1 MFLEVQNQP
10 AFFFLMALLYFLT
23 SPQVGVEAESWH
35 GEIGTLQS
43 KTPSQ
48 FLTWEPGSQPEIT
61 TVGLL
66 TQGLDKCSAQPERL
80 SKFLLLKTFSFLPDR

>member
-1 MFLEVQNQP
+1 MFLNIQNQP
-10 AFFFLMALLYFLT
+10 ASFFLITFLYFLT

-48 FLTWEPGSQPEIT
+48 FLTWEPRSQPEVT

-66 TQGLDKCSAQPERL
+66 SQGLDKYSAQPERL
-80 SKFLLLKTFSFLPDR
+80 PNFLLLKTFSFPPDG